1 MSRDPRRVW
10 LSRIAVVGK
19 QVPVRLPHLSSS
31 KHKKVKLTLSS
42 DSVASR
48 FWTVQEH
55 QCKLANHAPA
65 FLRRRERGVELVS
78 GVPAPDQARHVSL
91 LDVLSTINS
100 QPTLAWLLLDGGIG
114 ILS

>member
-1 MSRDPRRVW
+1 MNRDPRRVW

-19 QVPVRLPHLSSS
+19 QVPVRLPHLPSS

-48 FWTVQEH
+48 FWTVEEH

-65 FLRRRERGVELVS
+65 FLRCRELVG
-78 GVPAPDQARHVSL
+78 GVPAPDQARHVS